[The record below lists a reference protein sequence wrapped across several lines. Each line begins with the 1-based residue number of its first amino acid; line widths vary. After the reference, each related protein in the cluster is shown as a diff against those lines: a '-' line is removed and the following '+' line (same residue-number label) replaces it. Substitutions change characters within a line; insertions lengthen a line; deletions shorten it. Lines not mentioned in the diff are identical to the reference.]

1 MNKEDTIN
9 TLCQLLTSVKDNVFN
24 NQVPAD
30 CFCNECSFDDSFFC
44 MHPDIIKFVQDAVAE
59 KIKRNQA
66 ISVIQATRI
75 VRNNLKLGLK
85 ETLEWMHEKGL
96 LYWDN
101 RGKRQVTSLLT
112 GEEFVREFDRIKE
125 NVL

>member
-9 TLCQLLTSVKDNVFN
+9 TLCQLLTFVKDNVFN

-30 CFCNECSFDDSFFC
+30 CFCNECSFNDSCFC

-66 ISVIQATRI
+66 IPVVQAVRI

-85 ETLEWMHEKGL
+85 ETLEWMHKKGL

-101 RGKRQVTSLLT
+101 RGKRQVASLLT